1 MKTSKLIK
9 TFKTFLSWDKNE
21 IKENAI
27 EINAMIKKLYEKRA
41 KTEEKIRNCENKKE
55 EEKLKEKLKAIKKLI
70 KKAKKEF
77 I

>member
-9 TFKTFLSWDKNE
+9 TFKTFLSWDKKE
-21 IKENAI
+21 IKENAV
-27 EINAMIKKLYEKRA
+27 EINTMIKQLYD
-41 KTEEKIRNCENKKE
+41 KKE
-55 EEKLKEKLKAIKKLI
+55 NIEEKLKKCEKKSDEKKLEEKRKAIKKLI

>member
-9 TFKTFLSWDKNE
+9 AFKTFLSWDKNE
-21 IKENAI
+21 VKENAV

-41 KTEEKIRNCENKKE
+41 KIEEKIRNCSDKND
-55 EEKLKEKLKAIKKLI
+55 EEKLKEKLKAVKKLI